1 MKSKLLVG
9 LVVVVL
15 IGAIGAYIFVGGGAL
30 RGGSGS
36 YLEDGKS
43 YIAKGDLAS
52 AVIQLKNAVRDNPDS
67 GEARWLLGQTY
78 TQIGDFP
85 SAEKELRAAVRLGVD
100 EALVVSDFALSYL
113 RQGKF
118 TEILAEIQSGER
130 DPLIE
135 ASVLAYRGFAHLGLN
150 KFDEA
155 EVALAKAL
163 KLAPNIAI
171 THLGMAVLHRSKQ
184 DLVSAEESVD
194 RALANDPDFL
204 EALNLKGRLRR
215 NAKDIKGALAA
226 FDRAI
231 ELNAGN
237 LTALLARATINI
249 AESEVEKAR
258 QDIDAVTGRV
268 KNHPIAMYLNALL
281 LAKDN
286 KDGEAVA
293 LLQETGEFLKGYPP
307 GLYLMAFLNLKQNQL
322 EQAEA
327 NLNALL
333 SLVPGET
340 TGTRLLAGLY
350 LRKNKPRK
358 AIDLLKKYST
368 DDGAN
373 EELVSLLASAHLRA
387 GNTEEAARLFEVVA
401 KERPDDPELKTRLAL
416 TRIQGGKP
424 EAAVAEL
431 NEKLK
436 TNPDAAR
443 AHILLVL
450 TQLRENNLDAAL
462 EAAENLKKNLKD
474 NPLPD
479 NLLGGIWVRKGDL
492 VAGRKAFNAAL
503 SLNDKFIPAILNLA
517 QLDLSENKNEAAKAN
532 YFKIIEIDKTNTAA
546 MMALSRLAFADA
558 DRETGVSWL
567 KKSVAAQPKAA
578 QPRLRL
584 VEYYLAIR
592 DNSAALVAARNM
604 LQTMPDNALAVD
616 AMGRTQMA
624 AKQFASA
631 TSSYRRVVK
640 LAPQAPVAHQRL
652 ARALIGINNLEAAKE
667 ALQTA
672 LKLAPG
678 YLPAYLD
685 LIALEVRKDDIDS
698 ALRIAESLRE
708 RFPKRPVA
716 DLAVG
721 DVSLR
726 AQRFP
731 EAVAAFERAS
741 KIAPN
746 SRTTIRLFQARL
758 ASKKPQDAENGVI
771 DWLEKNAEDNAV
783 RFALASHYLN
793 VAKMQKALV
802 EHEILYEAEPENQ
815 IVLNN
820 LAWLYDRNND
830 KRAIDLAEKAHT
842 KAVRSPT
849 IKDTLGWILLRRGDA
864 QRGLDLITEA
874 AKVLPNNAEVQ
885 YHYAYALISSGQKE
899 AAKAILEQFLTD
911 KTPVFQGIEDA
922 RALLK
927 SLK

>member
-1 MKSKLLVG
+1 MKNKLLVG

-15 IGAIGAYIFVGGGAL
+15 IGVVGAYFFIGSGTL

-36 YLEDGKS
+36 YLEDGKG
-43 YIAKGDLAS
+43 YIAEGNLAS
-52 AVIQLKNAVRDNPDS
+52 AVIQLKNAVREDPEN
-67 GEARWLLGQTY
+67 GEARWILGQTY
-78 TQIGDFP
+78 TRIGDFQ

-118 TEILAEIQSGER
+118 AEILAEVRSGER
-130 DPLIE
+130 DTLIE
-135 ASVLAYRGFAHLGLN
+135 ARVLAYRGFAYLGLN
-150 KFDEA
+150 QADEA
-155 EVALAKAL
+155 EVAFAKAL

-171 THLGMAVLHRSKQ
+171 THLGMAVLHRSRQ
-184 DLVSAEESVD
+184 DLAAAEDSID
-194 RALANDPDFL
+194 KALANDPDFV

-215 NAKDIKGALAA
+215 NANDTDGALAA

-249 AESEVEKAR
+249 AGSNIEKAR

-286 KDGEAVA
+286 KDREAVT
-293 LLQETGEFLKGYPP
+293 LLLETGDFLKNYPP
-307 GLYLMAFLNLKQNQL
+307 GLYLMAYLNLKQNQL

-333 SLVPGET
+333 NLVPGEA

-350 LRKNKPRK
+350 LRKNRPQK
-358 AIDLLKKYST
+358 AIDLLKDIAV
-368 DDGAN
+368 DDGTN
-373 EELVSLLASAHLRA
+373 EELVSLLSSAHLRA
-387 GNTEEAARLFEVVA
+387 GNTDEAARLFEIAA

-416 TRIQGGKP
+416 TRLQGGKP

-431 NEKLK
+431 NEILK

-462 EAAENLKKNLKD
+462 EAAQNLKKNLKD

-492 VAGRKAFNAAL
+492 AAGRKAFTAAL
-503 SLNDKFIPAILNLA
+503 ALNDKFIPAILNLA
-517 QLDLSENKNEAAKAN
+517 QLDLAEQNTEKAKAN
-532 YFKIIEIDKTNTAA
+532 YLKIIEIDKTNSTA
-546 MMALSRLAFADA
+546 MMGLSRLAFAA
-558 DRETGVSWL
+558 EDRETGVSWL
-567 KKSVAAQPKAA
+567 KKSMAAQPRSA

-584 VEYYLAIR
+584 VEYYLAVR
-592 DNSAALVAARNM
+592 DHSAALVVARDM
-604 LQTMPDNALAVD
+604 LQAMPENALAVD

-631 TSSYRRVVK
+631 TSSYRRVIK
-640 LAPQAPVAHQRL
+640 LAPKAPVAHQRL
-652 ARALIGINNLEAAKE
+652 ARALIGVNNLAAASESLK
-667 ALQTA
+667 TA
-672 LKLAPG
+672 LKLAPSF
-678 YLPAYLD
+678 LPAYLD
-685 LIALEVRKDDIDS
+685 LIALEVRKENIDA
-698 ALRIAESLRE
+698 ALLIAESLRE

-726 AQRFP
+726 AGKYP
-731 EAVAAFERAS
+731 EAVAAFERANKTS
-741 KIAPN
+741 PN

-758 ASKKPQDAENGVI
+758 ANQKPGDAEDGMT
-771 DWLEKNAEDNAV
+771 DWLEKNAKDNAV

-793 VAKMQKALV
+793 MGKMELALT
-802 EHEILYEAEPENQ
+802 EHEVLYEAEPENQ

-820 LAWLYDRNND
+820 LAWLYDRKDD
-830 KRAIDLAEKAHT
+830 KRAVTMAEKAHT

-864 QRGLDLITEA
+864 ERGLDLITEA
-874 AKVLPNNAEVQ
+874 AKVLSSNVEVQ
-885 YHYAYALISSGQKE
+885 YHYAYALNSIGQKE
-899 AAKAILEQFLTD
+899 AAKAVLEQFLTD
-911 KTPVFQGIEDA
+911 ETPRFQGIEDA

-927 SLK
+927 SLQ